1 MECGDLRRALCRT
14 GYQFNRYSSGLR
26 HSRHQPMNTSVQYAE
41 ICMRHSVYCSPLS
54 RVTMVARRVQAQCFL
69 LLGSLGKCCFDVRR
83 STFVRSPGPFPE
95 TIRSNPFK
103 KCSSLPLAQASDPH
117 ACTKTSV
124 LLVSTSRLTTPKREE
139 SVDCEQEFWRLS
151 CPYLRKLQ
159 EKHVSACS
167 LFSYH
172 ASPVKRDAHCTV
184 RAHGGVTGETSRNG

>member
-1 MECGDLRRALCRT
+1 
-14 GYQFNRYSSGLR
+14 
-26 HSRHQPMNTSVQYAE
+26 MNTSVQYAE

-124 LLVSTSRLTTPKREE
+124 LLVRLSTSRLTTPKREE

-151 CPYLRKLQ
+151 CPYASSRR
-159 EKHVSACS
+159 STS
-167 LFSYH
+167 LPA
-172 ASPVKRDAHCTV
+172 ASFPTT
-184 RAHGGVTGETSRNG
+184 RAL